1 MNQFRCDFCS
11 LIGID
16 IPYPYSRFKKTSRS
30 RFRENQQS
38 VSFGQ
43 NWAQK
48 GPKKWY
54 SMYKS
59 TWYLHHS
66 IDIDAPIIMQSK
78 KNVGAVFEKNLTS

>member
-1 MNQFRCDFCS
+1 MNQFRCDFCN

-78 KNVGAVFEKNLTS
+78 KT